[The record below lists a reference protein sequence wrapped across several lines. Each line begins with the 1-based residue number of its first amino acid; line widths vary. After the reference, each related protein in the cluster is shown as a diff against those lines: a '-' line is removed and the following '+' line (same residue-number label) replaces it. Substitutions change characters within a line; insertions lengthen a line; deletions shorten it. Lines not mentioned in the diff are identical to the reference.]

1 MISLPIIPYM
11 HRIYMVLANPNYT
24 IYIVYWNLHHQVK
37 PLCQIPVSNP
47 CVKPLWQ
54 TPVSNPCVKSLCQTP
69 VPNPCVKSLWQTP
82 VSNPCVKPL
91 CQTPVSNSCV
101 KPLCQIPVSNPCVKS
116 LCQAA
121 SYNPFLHVDL
131 PPHRHT
137 CYPALH
143 IHVHRHA
150 LLHDSTSLNIL
161 FLIPLSC
168 SSGGLLFLFQPAW
181 VSYSL
186 FLSLV
191 PLEDSYSCFN
201 QPESLIPHCS
211 LWFLWRTLIPV
222 STS

>member
-1 MISLPIIPYM
+1 MTVYLVISLPIIPYM

-24 IYIVYWNLHHQVK
+24 IYIVYWNLHHQ
-37 PLCQIPVSNP
+37 
-47 CVKPLWQ
+47 
-54 TPVSNPCVKSLCQTP
+54 
-69 VPNPCVKSLWQTP
+69 
-82 VSNPCVKPL
+82 
-91 CQTPVSNSCV
+91 V